1 MTGVPDLLSGMTTP
15 ISRQEL
21 VTKLTVSEPPVLVEA
36 LGAGYFA
43 DAHLPGAV
51 NIPPDQV
58 DRLAPLL
65 LTDSHA
71 EIVVYC
77 SATCRNSEATARRLE
92 ELGYRRVSVYR
103 EGKEDWIEH
112 GLPVE
117 RDGWPG
123 DRDSRRTAL

>member
-1 MTGVPDLLSGMTTP
+1 MATR

-21 VTKLTVSEPPVLVEA
+21 HGKLVNGERPVLVEA
-36 LGAGYFA
+36 LGSAYFA
-43 DAHLPGAV
+43 DVHLPGAI

-58 DRLAPLL
+58 DRLAGRLPADL
-65 LTDSHA
+65 DV

-92 ELGYRRVSVYR
+92 ELGYRRVLVYQ

-112 GLPVE
+112 ALPVE
-117 RDGWPG
+117 RASEPG
-123 DRDSRRTAL
+123 

>member
-1 MTGVPDLLSGMTTP
+1 MTTP
-15 ISRQEL
+15 ISRQDL
-21 VTKLTVSEPPVLVEA
+21 HAKLASGHRPVLVEA
-36 LGAGYFA
+36 LGSGYFA

-58 DRLAPLL
+58 DRLARVLL
-65 LTDSHA
+65 PDPDA

-92 ELGYRRVSVYR
+92 ELGYHQVLVYR

-112 GLPVE
+112 ALPVE
-117 RDGWPG
+117 RDHGERAG
-123 DRDSRRTAL
+123 TDA